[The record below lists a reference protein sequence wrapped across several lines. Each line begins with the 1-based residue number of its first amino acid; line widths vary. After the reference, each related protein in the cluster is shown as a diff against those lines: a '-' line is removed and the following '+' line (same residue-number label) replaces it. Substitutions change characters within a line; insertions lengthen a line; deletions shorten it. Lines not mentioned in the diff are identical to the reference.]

1 MIGRFA
7 NTDDWRYRPAPGP
20 NYSYVV
26 GIIYKRQFAHMAP
39 RTKLEA
45 LPRCSQFRF
54 SGRRPGRG
62 DWGI

>member
-7 NTDDWRYRPAPGP
+7 NTDDWRYRTGP
-20 NYSYVV
+20 NHSSVV
-26 GIIYKRQFAHMAP
+26 GINIKRRFAHMAP

-54 SGRRPGRG
+54 SGRRHWGG